1 MGTENITDQE
11 KELFQTLYPTR
22 IHMTDEEMFTIFDKR
37 AYGVTIRRI
46 ASDLNRT
53 NQTVSN
59 VVNLVSRKH
68 QKAYERWLKQRSGN
82 QVSEIANEPQS
93 PELINTEQ
101 TQSVCTVESTSGNQ
115 ADYIALLLE
124 HNEMLKDYI
133 KLLKSMRAV

>member
-68 QKAYERWLKQRSGN
+68 QKAYERWLKQRSDN
-82 QVSEIANEPQS
+82 QVPEIANEPQS
-93 PELINTEQ
+93 LELINTEQ

-133 KLLKSMRAV
+133 KLLKTIKTV